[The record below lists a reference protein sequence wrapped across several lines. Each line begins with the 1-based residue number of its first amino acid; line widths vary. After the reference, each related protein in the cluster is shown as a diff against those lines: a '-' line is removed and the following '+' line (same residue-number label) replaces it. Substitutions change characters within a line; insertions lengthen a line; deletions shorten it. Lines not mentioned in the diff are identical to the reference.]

1 MSSSELLSL
10 DRDFSSQMEYL
21 AEGAANV
28 VYRVIRP
35 PPSPS
40 ISSSLDFETHGES
53 PTTPPPSEIPPLRID
68 PRLEGQLLR
77 LRKNL
82 PAAVSVME
90 SQAHFESV
98 IRPLFPSDNLVD
110 RILFRP
116 SQDLIRDC
124 NRRLRQME
132 THGSR
137 SRKRH
142 GVYLVDDELYGT
154 LMTDMTCGNE
164 DDCTSVEFK
173 PKWLA
178 QSPSAPAGAKR
189 CRTCAFCAMKSSKIG
204 DAGEGEGMRLRFCPL
219 SLVSGDRGRVTTA
232 VDMILGLSR
241 SGPGDHGHV
250 REALIEFLLESSL
263 LRRLKDLQI
272 ELDPIGVLA
281 ADVSG
286 RPFLT
291 AMTLRDCTLFLKV

>member
-1 MSSSELLSL
+1 
-10 DRDFSSQMEYL
+10 
-21 AEGAANV
+21 
-28 VYRVIRP
+28 
-35 PPSPS
+35 
-40 ISSSLDFETHGES
+40 
-53 PTTPPPSEIPPLRID
+53 
-68 PRLEGQLLR
+68 
-77 LRKNL
+77 
-82 PAAVSVME
+82 
-90 SQAHFESV
+90 
-98 IRPLFPSDNLVD
+98 
-110 RILFRP
+110 
-116 SQDLIRDC
+116 
-124 NRRLRQME
+124 
-132 THGSR
+132 
-137 SRKRH
+137 
-142 GVYLVDDELYGT
+142 
-154 LMTDMTCGNE
+154 
-164 DDCTSVEFK
+164 
-173 PKWLA
+173 
-178 QSPSAPAGAKR
+178 
-189 CRTCAFCAMKSSKIG
+189 MKSSKIG